1 MSVVAPISVF
11 PLSLNDEEID
21 VIDVDDMVD
30 DNVMIDEREERSNF
44 DLNGSDE
51 HVYGITQ

>member
-1 MSVVAPISVF
+1 MVAPISVF